1 MMRLHRKC
9 NRQQIHPYT
18 KGMGCTDNR
27 MLNPSTFSA
36 FVRCLDI
43 LFDISLKVKLV
54 FSSIVPES
62 SHSRVSLPFPWRKL
76 LGQSRDLIQ
85 MFSEFLPTIF
95 IGVRSGMSVEG
106 TRAHGSIPPI

>member
-1 MMRLHRKC
+1 MR
-9 NRQQIHPYT
+9 
-18 KGMGCTDNR
+18 CTDNR
-27 MLNPSTFSA
+27 MLNPSTFST

-85 MFSEFLPTIF
+85 MFSEFLPMIF
-95 IGVRSGMSVEG
+95 IGGRSGMSVEDPSG
-106 TRAHGSIPPI
+106 HGSIPSI